1 VLRQLIHRTVRTLKL
16 GSYPYRAAIGAVP
29 RPNYAYVVFQ
39 AAQLAA
45 RLRQPRVS
53 ILEFGVAGGNGL
65 LALEQHAEEIEKIFP
80 VRIDVYGFDIG
91 TGLQTPM
98 DHKDLPYHWRAGF
111 FKMDLD
117 ALQRRLKRAKLVM
130 GDVAQTAVR
139 FIEDYNP
146 APIGGVAQ
154 DLDFYSSTVA
164 SLRVFDSDVAYFLPR
179 VFCYFDDTIGG
190 DIELYND
197 FTGQRLAIHEFNA
210 QRERVKLSPIYYL
223 RAVANAPTWHHQMWA
238 AHLFDH
244 PNYNTFIS
252 TEDQQLTLQSADKRR
267 P

>member
-1 VLRQLIHRTVRTLKL
+1 MLRQLIRRAVRTLNV
-16 GSYPYRAAIGAVP
+16 GSYPYRCSIGAVA

-39 AAQLAA
+39 AARLAA

-65 LALEQHAEEIEKIFP
+65 IALEQHAEEVEKILP
-80 VRIDVYGFDIG
+80 VKIDLYGFDNG
-91 TGLQTPM
+91 TGLETPT
-98 DHKDLPYHWRAGF
+98 DHRDLPYHWRAGF
-111 FKMDLD
+111 FRMDFE

-130 GDVAQTAVR
+130 GDVAQTAVT
-139 FIEDYNP
+139 FIEEYDP
-146 APIGGVAQ
+146 APIGGVSQ

-164 SLRVFDSDVAYFLPR
+164 SLRLFDGDVAHFLPR

-197 FTGQRLAIHEFNA
+197 FTGQRLAINEFNA

-223 RAVANAPTWHHQMWA
+223 RAVANAPVWYHQMWA
-238 AHLFDH
+238 AHFFDH

-252 TEDQQLTLQSADKRR
+252 TEDQQLALRSESK